1 MSELVGA
8 AIGSVATAASSV
20 GWFVPMLVAAIA
32 YFQYE
37 EFMDPE
43 ARVIDVPTDAML
55 DKYDFIIIGAGSAG
69 RLRRIALSGWP
80 RSWSSS
86 DALVFR
92 GSTGESADRGGKL
105 ECAAAG
111 SRW

>member
-69 RLRRIALSGWP
+69 TLRRIGCPLAKVMNTVTTNSCWV
-80 RSWSSS
+80 SSVS
-86 DALVFR
+86 CFQGQYWR
-92 GSTGESADRGGKL
+92 IG
-105 ECAAAG
+105 
-111 SRW
+111 